1 MAKKRTSGTSK
12 SEAVRELLF
21 AHPDLSAKDIAAK
34 AGVTTSLVYVLKA
47 QTKAKARK
55 SREQKVMATAANGT
69 LDIAFLIDVKKLAER
84 AGGMKKLKEV
94 VDVLA
99 E

>member
-1 MAKKRTSGTSK
+1 MAKKRTGTSK
-12 SEAVRELLF
+12 SEAVRELLA

-55 SREQKVMATAANGT
+55 AREQKVTAATAANGT
-69 LDIAFLIDVKKLAER
+69 LDIAFLMDVKKLAER